1 MVQTPPK
8 SITLDEFLK
17 LPETEPASE
26 FIEGKVFQKPMPQG
40 QHSRI
45 QQKLTATINTVVE
58 EAQIALA
65 LPELRCTFSGRSI
78 VPDIAV
84 FTWERIPTNEDGA
97 IANTFATHPDWAIE
111 ILSPDQSAAGVM
123 IVMINARN

>member
-1 MVQTPPK
+1 
-8 SITLDEFLK
+8 
-17 LPETEPASE
+17 
-26 FIEGKVFQKPMPQG
+26 MPQG

-58 EAQIALA
+58 DAQIALA
-65 LPELRCTFSGRSI
+65 LPELHCTFGDRSI

-97 IANTFATHPDWAIE
+97 IANIFAAHPDWAIE
-111 ILSPDQSAAGVM
+111 ILSPDQSVAGVM
-123 IVMINARN
+123 IVMINVRN